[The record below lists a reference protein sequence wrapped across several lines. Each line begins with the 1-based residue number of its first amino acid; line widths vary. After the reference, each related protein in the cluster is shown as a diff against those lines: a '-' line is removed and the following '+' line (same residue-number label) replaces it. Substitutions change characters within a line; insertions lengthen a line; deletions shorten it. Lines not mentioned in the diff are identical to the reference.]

1 MNLPIARFKMT
12 FRDVI
17 FTFIGSSVIVL
28 LCAIRTCAEWD
39 TESKRVYVRVHY
51 RCNDKVIDMPTD
63 MTLVKCEYDITSSNS
78 TVTCHFAPT
87 PKGTA
92 DASR

>member
-1 MNLPIARFKMT
+1 MT
-12 FRDVI
+12 LRDVI
-17 FTFIGSSVIVL
+17 FTFIGFAVTMIVSAI
-28 LCAIRTCAEWD
+28 CACTEWD

-51 RCNDKVIDMPTD
+51 RCNDKVIDMPID

-78 TVTCHFAPT
+78 TVTCHFAPK